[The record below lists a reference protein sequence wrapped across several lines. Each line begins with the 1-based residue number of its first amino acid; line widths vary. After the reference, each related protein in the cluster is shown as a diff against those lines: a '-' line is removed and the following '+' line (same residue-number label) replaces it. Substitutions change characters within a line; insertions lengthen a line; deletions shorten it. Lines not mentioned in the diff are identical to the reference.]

1 MADVVKVVPPTLL
14 EASSQVAQHIE
25 VAAKPPTAAAPPPAA
40 ASPGSAWRDGL
51 LLGWQSPGC
60 GCHRCCQPASML
72 TL

>member
-51 LLGWQSPGC
+51 LLAGNLRAVGATAAANQRPC
-60 GCHRCCQPASML
+60 
-72 TL
+72 